1 MNVTSKRFT
10 ALGIA
15 LKLPDWT
22 HTLQFR
28 LILGF
33 AASLAVC
40 LFAVSVWTTVNT
52 RVAIQKYGDRVERF
66 QEDRAR
72 RLLQEVYDYD
82 QDLSHLQDS
91 VQQVAHLFSQRVAVV
106 DDEGF
111 VVADSHVLPIDTDG
125 KFQKESD
132 RFDKKSDLRFV
143 PLRLG
148 TNLSG
153 KVIFTEPGEMQRQ
166 TIKVWLDIE
175 PQRFLRRSESQRKP
189 AKGHDATVIIV
200 DDREARDEIFGERS
214 DEDPDGPIAL
224 LDKAVNELSVE
235 PQLSALQD
243 EFQRSLIV
251 SGIAGGITGILII
264 AFFTRRAF
272 APMRDLTE
280 TAERLGKGELDQR
293 VRSDHRGEIG
303 QLATSF
309 NTMATELED
318 AETRRRRLT
327 ADIAHELRTPLTNIR
342 GYLEAVKDGVVE
354 PDDQTIGTLHQET
367 LHLSALVDDLRLLA
381 VADAGALKLEMLPDR
396 VETVVE
402 SVSQAF
408 KARSMES
415 DVEMKFEI
423 AEGLP
428 LVDIDRTR
436 MTQII
441 QNLVEN
447 AIHHSPT
454 SGEMVVRVD
463 KSTAGDEVTISVTDT
478 GDGIPKDDIEHIFDQ
493 FYRVDTSRARA
504 TGGTGLGLTIVKRLV
519 DAHRGQIKVTSKPGT
534 GSTFTVTLP
543 ASQTSDAHD

>member
-189 AKGHDATVIIV
+189 ATGHDATVIIV

-224 LDKAVNELSVE
+224 LDKAVNELSIE

-454 SGEMVVRVD
+454 SGEIVVRVD
-463 KSTAGDEVTISVTDT
+463 KSIEGDEVTISVTDT

>member
-189 AKGHDATVIIV
+189 ATGHDATVIIV

-454 SGEMVVRVD
+454 SGEIVVRVD
-463 KSTAGDEVTISVTDT
+463 KSTAGDEVTIRVTDN
-478 GDGIPKDDIEHIFDQ
+478 GDGIPEDDIEHIFDQ
-493 FYRVDTSRARA
+493 FYRVDTSRARV
-504 TGGTGLGLTIVKRLV
+504 TGGAGLGLTIVKRLV
-519 DAHRGQIKVTSKPGT
+519 DAHRGQIKVTSNPGT

>member
-40 LFAVSVWTTVNT
+40 LFAVSVWTTVDT
-52 RVAIQKYGDRVERF
+52 RVAIQHYGDRVERF

-106 DDEGF
+106 DDKGF

-166 TIKVWLDIE
+166 TINVWLDIE
-175 PQRFLRRSESQRKP
+175 PQRFSRRSESQRKP
-189 AKGHDATVIIV
+189 ATGHDATVIIV
-200 DDREARDEIFGERS
+200 DDQEARDEIFGERS

-224 LDKAVNELSVE
+224 LDKAVNELSIE

-381 VADAGALKLEMLPDR
+381 VADAGALKLEMLPGR

-454 SGEMVVRVD
+454 SGEIVVRVD
-463 KSTAGDEVTISVTDT
+463 KSIEGDEVTFSVIDT
-478 GDGIPKDDIEHIFDQ
+478 GGGIPEDDIEHIFDQ

-504 TGGTGLGLTIVKRLV
+504 TGAAGLGLTIVKRLV
-519 DAHRGQIKVTSKPGT
+519 DAHRGQINVTSKPGT

>member
-1 MNVTSKRFT
+1 M

-106 DDEGF
+106 DDKGF
-111 VVADSHVLPIDTDG
+111 VVADSHVFPIVTDG
-125 KFQKESD
+125 RFEKESD
-132 RFDKKSDLRFV
+132 RFKKHAALRVV

-148 TNLSG
+148 KDLSG
-153 KVIFTEPGEMQRQ
+153 KVIFVEPGNEKRPAF
-166 TIKVWLDIE
+166 KVWLDVEAPLKFSRRFENERQSVTLRESNVVVVDE
-175 PQRFLRRSESQRKP
+175 PPPDVE
-189 AKGHDATVIIV
+189 IIV
-200 DDREARDEIFGERS
+200 RHEDDDAEKS
-214 DEDPDGPIAL
+214 IAL
-224 LDKAVNELSVE
+224 LDEAVNELSVE

-272 APMRDLTE
+272 APMRELTE

-309 NTMATELED
+309 NTMATELEA
-318 AETRRRRLT
+318 AETRRRRMT

-454 SGEMVVRVD
+454 SGEIVVRVD
-463 KSTAGDEVTISVTDT
+463 KSIEGDEVTISVTDT

-504 TGGTGLGLTIVKRLV
+504 TGAAGLGLTIVKRLV
-519 DAHRGQIKVTSKPGT
+519 DAHRGQINVTSKPGT

>member
-1 MNVTSKRFT
+1 M
-10 ALGIA
+10 GIA

-189 AKGHDATVIIV
+189 ATGHDATVIIV

-309 NTMATELED
+309 NTMAMELEA

-342 GYLEAVKDGVVE
+342 GYLEAVKDGGVE

-396 VETVVE
+396 VENVVE

-415 DVEMKFEI
+415 DVAMKFEI
-423 AEGLP
+423 VEGLP

-454 SGEMVVRVD
+454 SGEIVVRVG
-463 KSTAGDEVTISVTDT
+463 KSTEGDEVTISVTDS
-478 GDGIPKDDIEHIFDQ
+478 GDGIPEDDIEHIFDQ

-504 TGGTGLGLTIVKRLV
+504 IGGAGLGLTIVKRLV

-534 GSTFTVTLP
+534 GSTFTVILP

>member
-1 MNVTSKRFT
+1 M
-10 ALGIA
+10 GIA

-40 LFAVSVWTTVNT
+40 LFAVSVWTTVDT
-52 RVAIQKYGDRVERF
+52 RVAIQHYGDRVERF

-106 DDEGF
+106 DDKGF
-111 VVADSHVLPIDTDG
+111 VVADSHVFPIDPDG
-125 KFQKESD
+125 RFEKESD
-132 RFDKKSDLRFV
+132 RFKKQAALRVV

-148 TNLSG
+148 KDLSG
-153 KVIFTEPGEMQRQ
+153 KVIFVEPGSEKRPGF
-166 TIKVWLDIE
+166 KVWLDVEAPLKFSRRFENERQSVARRGSNVVVVDE
-175 PQRFLRRSESQRKP
+175 PPPDVETIVRHEDD
-189 AKGHDATVIIV
+189 DA
-200 DDREARDEIFGERS
+200 EKS
-214 DEDPDGPIAL
+214 IAL
-224 LDKAVNELSVE
+224 LDEAVNELSIE
-235 PQLSALQD
+235 PQLSALQE

-251 SGIAGGITGILII
+251 SGIAGGVAGILII

-463 KSTAGDEVTISVTDT
+463 KSTAGDEVTIRVTDN
-478 GDGIPKDDIEHIFDQ
+478 GDGIPEDDIEHIFDQ
-493 FYRVDTSRARA
+493 FYRVDTSRARV
-504 TGGTGLGLTIVKRLV
+504 TGGAGLGLTIVKRLV

>member
-189 AKGHDATVIIV
+189 ATGHDATVIIV

-463 KSTAGDEVTISVTDT
+463 KSTAGDEVTIRVTDN
-478 GDGIPKDDIEHIFDQ
+478 GDGIPEDDIEHIFDQ
-493 FYRVDTSRARA
+493 FYRVDTSRARV
-504 TGGTGLGLTIVKRLV
+504 TGGAGLGLTIVKRLV

>member
-15 LKLPDWT
+15 LKLPDLT

-52 RVAIQKYGDRVERF
+52 RVAIQKYGDRVQRF

-189 AKGHDATVIIV
+189 ATGHDATVIIV

-224 LDKAVNELSVE
+224 LDQEVNELSVE

-415 DVEMKFEI
+415 DVQMKFEI

-454 SGEMVVRVD
+454 NGEIVVRVD
-463 KSTAGDEVTISVTDT
+463 KSTAGDEVTIRVTDN
-478 GDGIPKDDIEHIFDQ
+478 GGGIPEDDIEHIFDQ

-504 TGGTGLGLTIVKRLV
+504 TGGAGLGLTIVKRLV
-519 DAHRGQIKVTSKPGT
+519 DAHRGQIKVTSKPGN

-543 ASQTSDAHD
+543 ASQTSDAHE